1 MKRTLVLTTVLAV
14 LAAASAISA
23 QVPNAELAMKI
34 VQGRKDNAAK
44 MKNYTWNSRTELVR
58 DGKTVDIRIDQVMYG
73 PDGNLL
79 RTLINN
85 DSFTHPKGLLFR
97 RMIEQSK
104 KEEMEKYLKGLRGLL
119 DQYTLPTA
127 GKVVDFMAA
136 ANVQFTSGPDGTP
149 LLKIEG
155 SGVVVP
161 GDTLTIWADGSTHQM
176 RKVQI
181 TTTYEGG
188 MANVTASY
196 KTLASG
202 LTIMNL
208 AEVELPD
215 KNMSLQIHNYDFEA
229 ND

>member
-1 MKRTLVLTTVLAV
+1 MRHTLILSAALGALV
-14 LAAASAISA
+14 AASAISA
-23 QVPNAELAMKI
+23 QVPNAELSMKI
-34 VQGRKDNAAK
+34 VQGRKENAAR

-73 PDGNLL
+73 PDGNLQ

-104 KEEMEKYLKGLRGLL
+104 KEELEKYLKGLRGLL

-127 GKVVDFMAA
+127 GKVVDFMAS
-136 ANVQFTSGPDGTP
+136 ANVQFTSGAEGTP
-149 LLKIEG
+149 MLKIEG

-161 GDTLTIWADGSTHQM
+161 GDTLAIWADASTHEM

-188 MANVTASY
+188 TANVTASY
-196 KTLASG
+196 KTLGSG

-215 KNMSLQIHNYDFEA
+215 KNMSLQVHNYDYEP

>member
-1 MKRTLVLTTVLAV
+1 MKHTLILSAV
-14 LAAASAISA
+14 LGAIVAASAISA

-44 MKNYTWNSRTELVR
+44 MKNFTWNSRTELVR

-73 PDGNLL
+73 PDGNLQ

-97 RMIEQSK
+97 RIMEQNK
-104 KEEMEKYLKGLRGLL
+104 KEELEKYLKGLRALL
-119 DQYTLPTA
+119 DEYTLPTA

-136 ANVQFTSGPDGTP
+136 ANVQFTSGPDGSP

-155 SGVVVP
+155 NGVVKP
-161 GDTLTIWADGSTHQM
+161 GDTLAIWADGNTHQM

-181 TTTYEGG
+181 TTNYEGG
-188 MANVTASY
+188 MANVTATY
-196 KTLASG
+196 KTLGSG
-202 LTIMNL
+202 ITVMNM

-215 KNMSLQIHNYDFEA
+215 KSMSLQIHNYDYEP

>member
-1 MKRTLVLTTVLAV
+1 MKRTLILTTVLGILVAAPAIAV
-14 LAAASAISA
+14 

-44 MKNYTWNSRTELVR
+44 MRNFTWNSRTELIR
-58 DGKTVDIRIDQVMYG
+58 DGKTVDIRIEQVMYG
-73 PDGNLL
+73 PDGNLQ

-104 KEEMEKYLKGLRGLL
+104 KEELEKYLKGLRGLL
-119 DQYTLPTA
+119 DEYTLPTA
-127 GKVVDFMAA
+127 GKIVDFMSA
-136 ANVQFTSGPDGTP
+136 ANVQFVSGPDGAP

-155 SGVVVP
+155 NGVVKP
-161 GDTLTIWADGSTHQM
+161 GDTLAIWADGNTHQM
-176 RKVQI
+176 RKVEI
-181 TTTYEGG
+181 KTTYEGG
-188 MANVTASY
+188 TANVTGTF
-196 KTLASG
+196 KTLGSG
-202 LTIMNL
+202 ITIMNL

-215 KNMSLQIHNYDFEA
+215 KSMSLQVHNYDYEP